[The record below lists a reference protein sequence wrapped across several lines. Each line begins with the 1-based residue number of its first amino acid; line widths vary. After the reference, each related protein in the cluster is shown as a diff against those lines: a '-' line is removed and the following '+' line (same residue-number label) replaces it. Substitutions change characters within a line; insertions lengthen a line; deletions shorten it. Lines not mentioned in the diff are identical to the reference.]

1 MFYRF
6 KQKWCIAF
14 PPDEGTA
21 ELIDKYYTT
30 SAEAD
35 TRIWQHATR
44 ILIYS
49 PDTDVYNIGLG
60 FTNQYPTATFIIQLN
75 FPHSDENKYIN
86 LTSLYGVCCRT
97 WTSIQPHARCVT
109 LQSLF
114 ICSGCD
120 YISYFK
126 SIGKATFLNNFFQH
140 AAFICGQDMP
150 GSLHNTNQN
159 NNINRF
165 FHSLY

>member
-86 LTSLYGVCCRT
+86 LTSLYGV
-97 WTSIQPHARCVT
+97 
-109 LQSLF
+109 LL
-114 ICSGCD
+114 
-120 YISYFK
+120 
-126 SIGKATFLNNFFQH
+126 
-140 AAFICGQDMP
+140 QDMDQYTT
-150 GSLHNTNQN
+150 GCSMCDTSVTIYLQWV
-159 NNINRF
+159 
-165 FHSLY
+165 